1 MAKSF
6 AVIGDPIDHSLSPNI
21 HSAAFRELNLD
32 SSYIGYRIPKG
43 ELEMECTYIAYRVI
57 QGELSTGIESL
68 KKIKISG
75 FNVTIPHKIEMMKY
89 LDNLDDNCKI
99 IGAVNTVLND
109 DGILRGFNT
118 DMDGFLEPIKR
129 KEIEI
134 KNSKILMLGAG
145 GAARAIITGFQK
157 ENAKEITIVNRTK
170 DKGDELSKF
179 SNKLGLN
186 SVSKSIEDMNNFNS
200 DFDIIVNASSLGLKN
215 ERNIIPTKLFDEQT
229 TVYDIVYKPIKTD
242 LINTAKEKKSRIIFG
257 YEMLLG
263 QAIRSFEI
271 WLDKQAP
278 YDVMKRSILGG
289 FWWR

>member
-1 MAKSF
+1 MLKTF
-6 AVIGDPIDHSLSPNI
+6 AVIGDPIDHSLSPTI
-21 HSAAFRELNLD
+21 HNAA
-32 SSYIGYRIPKG
+32 YR
-43 ELEMECTYIAYRVI
+43 ELEMECTYIAYRVV
-57 QGELSTGIESL
+57 QGELATGIESL

-89 LDNLDDNCKI
+89 LDNLDDNCKK

-118 DMDGFLEPIKR
+118 DMDGFLEPLKR

-145 GAARAIITGFQK
+145 GAARAIIAGFQK
-157 ENAKEITIVNRTK
+157 ENAKEVTIVNRTK
-170 DKGDELSKF
+170 SKGDKLAKF
-179 SNKLGLN
+179 SSEIGLN
-186 SVSKSIEDMNNFNS
+186 SVSKSIEDMNRFDS
-200 DFDIIVNASSLGLKN
+200 KFDIVVNASSLGLKD
-215 ERNIIPTKLFDEQT
+215 EKNIIPSRLLDEQT
-229 TVYDIVYKPIKTD
+229 TVYDIVYKPVKTD
-242 LINTAKEKKSRIIFG
+242 LINIAKEKKSRIIFG

-278 YDVMKRSILGG
+278 YEAMKRSILGG
-289 FWWR
+289 F

>member
-1 MAKSF
+1 MWHDFLIGYINLIQIRVMLKTF
-6 AVIGDPIDHSLSPNI
+6 AVIGDPIDHSLSPTI
-21 HSAAFRELNLD
+21 HNAA
-32 SSYIGYRIPKG
+32 YR
-43 ELEMECTYIAYRVI
+43 ELEMECTYIAYRVA
-57 QGELSTGIESL
+57 QGELATGIESL
-68 KKIKISG
+68 KKIKIAG
-75 FNVTIPHKIEMMKY
+75 FNVTIPHKIEMMRY
-89 LDNLDDNCKI
+89 LDNLDDNCKK

-134 KNSKILMLGAG
+134 KNSRILILGAG
-145 GAARAIITGFQK
+145 GAARAIIAGFQK

-170 DKGDELSKF
+170 SKGDELSEF
-179 SNKLGLN
+179 SNRMGLS
-186 SVSKSIEDMNNFNS
+186 SVSSSIKDME
-200 DFDIIVNASSLGLKN
+200 DFDSQFDMIVNASSLGLKG
-215 ERNIIPTKLFDEQT
+215 EKNIIPSRLFDEQT

-242 LINTAKEKKSRIIFG
+242 LINTAKERKSRIIFG

-278 YDVMKRSILGG
+278 YDAMKRAILGG
-289 FWWR
+289 F

>member
-1 MAKSF
+1 MLKTF
-6 AVIGDPIDHSLSPNI
+6 AVIGDPIDHSLSPTI
-21 HSAAFRELNLD
+21 HNAA
-32 SSYIGYRIPKG
+32 YR
-43 ELEMECTYIAYRVI
+43 ELEMECTYIAYRVA
-57 QGELSTGIESL
+57 QGELATGIESL
-68 KKIKISG
+68 KKIKIAG
-75 FNVTIPHKIEMMKY
+75 FNVTIPHKIEMMRY
-89 LDNLDDNCKI
+89 LDNLDDNCKK

-134 KNSKILMLGAG
+134 KNSRIIILGAG
-145 GAARAIITGFQK
+145 GAARAIIAGFQK

-170 DKGDELSKF
+170 SKGDELSEF
-179 SNKLGLN
+179 SNRMGLS
-186 SVSKSIEDMNNFNS
+186 SVSSSIKDME
-200 DFDIIVNASSLGLKN
+200 DFDSQFDMIVNASSLGLKG
-215 ERNIIPTKLFDEQT
+215 EKNIIPSRLFDEQT

-242 LINTAKEKKSRIIFG
+242 LINKAKEKNCRIIFG

-278 YDVMKRSILGG
+278 YDAMKRAILGG
-289 FWWR
+289 SG

>member
-1 MAKSF
+1 MLKTF
-6 AVIGDPIDHSLSPNI
+6 AVIGDPIDHSLSPTI
-21 HSAAFRELNLD
+21 HNAA
-32 SSYIGYRIPKG
+32 YK
-43 ELEMECTYIAYRVI
+43 ELEMECTYIAYRVA
-57 QGELSTGIESL
+57 QGELAIGIESL
-68 KKIKISG
+68 KKIKIAG

-89 LDNLDDNCKI
+89 LDSLDDNCKK

-109 DGILRGFNT
+109 DGVLRGFNT

-134 KNSKILMLGAG
+134 KNSKILILGAG
-145 GAARAIITGFQK
+145 GAARSIVAGFQK

-170 DKGDELSKF
+170 SKGDELSEF
-179 SNKLGLN
+179 SNRMGLS
-186 SVSKSIEDMNNFNS
+186 SVSSSIKDMENFES
-200 DFDIIVNASSLGLKN
+200 KFDMIVNASSLGLKG
-215 ERNIIPTKLFDEQT
+215 EKNIIPSRLFDEQT

-242 LINTAKEKKSRIIFG
+242 LINTAKERKSRIIFG

-278 YDVMKRSILGG
+278 YDAMKRAILGG
-289 FWWR
+289 F